1 MRGDPTRQ
9 AELMLGMTAD
19 SFVPQHHPIRKIK
32 PLVDAALAKLSPL
45 FNEIYSRIGRRSVP
59 PEHLLKAQLLM
70 ALFSVPSARGFCE
83 RLQYDMLF
91 KWFLDL
97 NVSERPFDASTFS
110 KNQERLISQD
120 IARRF
125 LLEVVAQARRRHL
138 LSDEHF
144 SVDGTLIQAWASMK
158 SGRPIDDDDDDETP
172 LRGKNP
178 SVDFKGQR
186 RINDTHRSCTD
197 PDALLARKGNGESA
211 RLAYVGHA
219 LMDNRHGLVVDT
231 TLTKASGTAEW
242 VAALALLEAAPGDGR
257 KTVGGDRGYDNKG
270 FVAGCREL
278 EITPH
283 VAQWPTTPRRK
294 SAIDQR
300 TTRHSGYRASIR
312 QRKRIE
318 ETFGWLKTV
327 ACTRKLRFIGVVRNK
342 VWLQMAF
349 AAYNLLRMAH
359 IEQQRTV
366 A

>member
-9 AELMLGMTAD
+9 AELILGVTAD
-19 SFVPQHHPIRKIK
+19 SFVPQQHPIRQIK
-32 PLVDAALAKLSPL
+32 PLVDAALAELSPV
-45 FNEIYSRIGRRSVP
+45 FTSIYARIGRRSIP

-70 ALFSVPSARGFCE
+70 ALFSVPSARRFCD

-97 NVSERPFDASTFS
+97 NVTERPFDASTFS

-120 IARRF
+120 VARRF

-144 SVDGTLIQAWASMK
+144 SVDGTLLQAWASMK
-158 SGRPIDDDDDDETP
+158 SVRPIDDDDQTP
-172 LRGKNP
+172 RGGKNP

-186 RINDTHRSCTD
+186 RINETHRSRTD
-197 PDALLARKGNGESA
+197 PEARLARKGDGESA
-211 RLAYVGHA
+211 RLAYAGHA

-231 TLTKASGTAEW
+231 TLTQASGTAEW
-242 VAALALLEAAPGDGR
+242 VAALAMLEAAPGDGR
-257 KTVGGDRGYDNKG
+257 KTVGGDRAYDNRG
-270 FVAGCREL
+270 FVAGCRERK
-278 EITPH
+278 ITPH
-283 VAQWPTTPRRK
+283 VAQWPATKHRT

-300 TTRHSGYRASIR
+300 TTRHAGYRVSVR
-312 QRKRIE
+312 ERKRIE
-318 ETFGWLKTV
+318 EIFGWLKTV

-342 VWLQMAF
+342 IWLEMAC
-349 AAYNLLRMAH
+349 AAYDLLRMAK
-359 IEQQRTV
+359 IEQQHAV

>member
-1 MRGDPTRQ
+1 MRASAGAR
-9 AELMLGMTAD
+9 
-19 SFVPQHHPIRKIK
+19 S
-32 PLVDAALAKLSPL
+32 
-45 FNEIYSRIGRRSVP
+45 RRSTCS
-59 PEHLLKAQLLM
+59 KRSLLM
-70 ALFSVPSARGFCE
+70 ALFSVPSARRFCD

-97 NVSERPFDASTFS
+97 NVTERPFDASTFS

-125 LLEVVAQARRRHL
+125 LLEVVAQARCRHL

-144 SVDGTLIQAWASMK
+144 SVDGTLLQAWASMK
-158 SGRPIDDDDDDETP
+158 SVRPIDDDDQTP
-172 LRGKNP
+172 RGGKNP
-178 SVDFKGQR
+178 SVNFKGQR
-186 RINDTHRSCTD
+186 RINDTHRSRTD
-197 PDALLARKGNGESA
+197 PDALLARKGDGESA
-211 RLAYVGHA
+211 RLAYTGHA

-242 VAALALLEAAPGDGR
+242 VAALAMLEAVPGDGR

-270 FVAGCREL
+270 FVASCREQG
-278 EITPH
+278 ITPH
-283 VAQWPTTPRRK
+283 VAQWPTTARRN

-300 TTRHSGYRASIR
+300 TTRHPGYRMSIR
-312 QRKRIE
+312 KRKRIE

-349 AAYNLLRMAH
+349 AAYNLLRMAR
-359 IEQQRTV
+359 IEQQRAV

>member
-9 AELMLGMTAD
+9 AELILGVTAD
-19 SFVPQHHPIRKIK
+19 SFVPEHHPIRKIK
-32 PLVDAALAKLSPL
+32 PLVDAALAELSPV

-97 NVSERPFDASTFS
+97 NVTERPFDASTFS

-125 LLEVVAQARRRHL
+125 LLEIVAQARRRHL

-158 SGRPIDDDDDDETP
+158 SVRPIGDDDDGAP
-172 LRGKNP
+172 RGGKNP

-186 RINDTHRSCTD
+186 RINDTHRSQTD

-242 VAALALLEAAPGDGR
+242 VAALVLLDAIPGEGR

-270 FVAGCREL
+270 FVAGCRQL
-278 EITPH
+278 GVTPH
-283 VAQWPTTPRRK
+283 VAQWPTTRRRK
-294 SAIDQR
+294 SAIDGR
-300 TTRHSGYRASIR
+300 TTRHPGYHMSIR
-312 QRKRIE
+312 VRKRIE

-327 ACTRKLRFIGVVRNK
+327 ACTRKLRFIGVLRNK
-342 VWLQMAF
+342 VWVQMAF
-349 AAYNLLRMAH
+349 AAYNLVRMAR
-359 IEQQRTV
+359 IEQQAAV

>member
-1 MRGDPTRQ
+1 VF
-9 AELMLGMTAD
+9 TA
-19 SFVPQHHPIRKIK
+19 
-32 PLVDAALAKLSPL
+32 
-45 FNEIYSRIGRRSVP
+45 IYARIGRRSIP

-70 ALFSVPSARGFCE
+70 ALFSVPSARRFCD

-97 NVSERPFDASTFS
+97 NVTERPFDASTFS

-120 IARRF
+120 VARRF

-144 SVDGTLIQAWASMK
+144 SVDGTLLQAWASMK
-158 SGRPIDDDDDDETP
+158 SVRPIDHDEQTP
-172 LRGKNP
+172 RGGKNP

-186 RINDTHRSCTD
+186 RVNETHRSRTD
-197 PDALLARKGNGESA
+197 PEARLARKGDGESA
-211 RLAYVGHA
+211 RLAYTGHA

-231 TLTKASGTAEW
+231 TLTQASGTAEW
-242 VAALALLEAAPGDGR
+242 VAALAMLEAAPGDGR
-257 KTVGGDRGYDNKG
+257 KTVGGDRAYDNKG
-270 FVAGCREL
+270 FVAGCRAL
-278 EITPH
+278 GTTPH
-283 VAQWPTTPRRK
+283 VAQWPTTKRRK

-300 TTRHSGYRASIR
+300 TTRHAGYRVSIR
-312 QRKRIE
+312 ERKRIE

-342 VWLQMAF
+342 VWLEMAF
-349 AAYNLLRMAH
+349 AAYNLLRIAR
-359 IEQQRTV
+359 IEQQRAV

>member
-9 AELMLGMTAD
+9 AELILGVTAD
-19 SFVPQHHPIRKIK
+19 SFVPRQHPIRQIK
-32 PLVDAALAKLSPL
+32 PLVDAALAELSPV
-45 FNEIYSRIGRRSVP
+45 FTAIYARIGRRSIP

-70 ALFSVPSARGFCE
+70 ALFSVPSARRFCD

-97 NVSERPFDASTFS
+97 NVTERPFDASTFS

-125 LLEVVAQARRRHL
+125 LLEVVAQARHRHL

-144 SVDGTLIQAWASMK
+144 SVDGTLLQAWASMK
-158 SGRPIDDDDDDETP
+158 SVRPIDDDDQTP
-172 LRGKNP
+172 RGGKNP

-186 RINDTHRSCTD
+186 RINETHRSRTD
-197 PDALLARKGNGESA
+197 PEARLARKGDGESA
-211 RLAYVGHA
+211 RLAYTGHA
-219 LMDNRHGLVVDT
+219 LMDNRRGIIVDT
-231 TLTKASGTAEW
+231 TLTQASGTAEW
-242 VAALALLEAAPGDGR
+242 VAALAMLEAAPGDGR

-270 FVAGCREL
+270 FVAGCRAL
-278 EITPH
+278 KITPH
-283 VAQWPTTPRRK
+283 VAQWPATKRRK

-300 TTRHSGYRASIR
+300 TTRHAGYRVSIR
-312 QRKRIE
+312 ERKRIE

-327 ACTRKLRFIGVVRNK
+327 ACTRKLRFVGVIRNK
-342 VWLQMAF
+342 VWLTMAC
-349 AAYNLLRMAH
+349 AAYNLLRMAR
-359 IEQQRTV
+359 IEQQRAV

>member
-9 AELMLGMTAD
+9 AELILGVTAD
-19 SFVPQHHPIRKIK
+19 SFVPEHHPIRKIK
-32 PLVDAALAKLSPL
+32 PLVDAALAELSPV

-97 NVSERPFDASTFS
+97 NVTERPFDASTFS

-125 LLEVVAQARRRHL
+125 LLEIVAQARRRHL

-158 SGRPIDDDDDDETP
+158 SVRPIGDDDDAAP
-172 LRGKNP
+172 RAGKNP

-186 RINDTHRSCTD
+186 RINDTHRSQTD

-219 LMDNRHGLVVDT
+219 LMDNRHGFVVDT

-242 VAALALLEAAPGDGR
+242 VAALVLLDAIPGEGR
-257 KTVGGDRGYDNKG
+257 KTVGGDRG
-270 FVAGCREL
+270 
-278 EITPH
+278 
-283 VAQWPTTPRRK
+283 
-294 SAIDQR
+294 
-300 TTRHSGYRASIR
+300 
-312 QRKRIE
+312 
-318 ETFGWLKTV
+318 
-327 ACTRKLRFIGVVRNK
+327 
-342 VWLQMAF
+342 
-349 AAYNLLRMAH
+349 
-359 IEQQRTV
+359 
-366 A
+366 

>member
-9 AELMLGMTAD
+9 AELILGVTAD
-19 SFVPQHHPIRKIK
+19 SFVPREHPIRQIK
-32 PLVDAALAKLSPL
+32 PLVDAALAELSPV
-45 FNEIYSRIGRRSVP
+45 FNAIYARIGRRSVP

-70 ALFSVPSARGFCE
+70 ALFSVPSARRFCE

-97 NVSERPFDASTFS
+97 NVTERPFDASTFS

-125 LLEVVAQARRRHL
+125 LLEVVAQARRRKL

-144 SVDGTLIQAWASMK
+144 SVDGTLLQAWASMK
-158 SGRPIDDDDDDETP
+158 SVRPIDDTDQTP
-172 LRGKNP
+172 RGGKNP

-186 RINDTHRSCTD
+186 RINETHRSRTD
-197 PDALLARKGNGESA
+197 PEARLARKGAGEAA
-211 RLAYVGHA
+211 RLAYTGHA

-231 TLTKASGTAEW
+231 TLTQASGTAEW
-242 VAALALLEAAPGDGR
+242 VAALAMLEVLPGDGR
-257 KTVGGDRGYDNKG
+257 KTVGGDRGYDNRG
-270 FVAGCREL
+270 FVAGCRAQG
-278 EITPH
+278 ITPH
-283 VAQWPTTPRRK
+283 VAQWPATKRRK
-294 SAIDQR
+294 SAINKR
-300 TTRHSGYRASIR
+300 TTRHAGYCVSIR

-318 ETFGWLKTV
+318 EVFGWLKTV

-342 VWLQMAF
+342 LWLEMAC

-359 IEQQRTV
+359 IAQQRAV

>member
-9 AELMLGMTAD
+9 AELILGVTAD
-19 SFVPQHHPIRKIK
+19 SFVPEHHPIRKIK
-32 PLVDAALAKLSPL
+32 PLVDAALAELSPV

-97 NVSERPFDASTFS
+97 NVTERPFDASTFS

-125 LLEVVAQARRRHL
+125 LLEIVAQARRRHL

-158 SGRPIDDDDDDETP
+158 SVRPIGDDDDGAP
-172 LRGKNP
+172 RGGKNP

-186 RINDTHRSCTD
+186 RINDTHRSQTD

-242 VAALALLEAAPGDGR
+242 VAALVLLDAIPGEGR

-270 FVAGCREL
+270 FVAGCRQL
-278 EITPH
+278 GVTPH
-283 VAQWPTTPRRK
+283 VAQWPTTRRRK
-294 SAIDQR
+294 SAIDER
-300 TTRHSGYRASIR
+300 TTRHPGYRMSIR
-312 QRKRIE
+312 VRKRIE

-327 ACTRKLRFIGVVRNK
+327 ACTRKLRFIGVLRNK
-342 VWLQMAF
+342 VWVQMAF
-349 AAYNLLRMAH
+349 AAYNLVRMAR
-359 IEQQRTV
+359 IEQQAAV